1 MNEKKELTLLRIVFP
16 HLLLGIVCV
25 LYLLSV
31 LHLYDLYDRFPKKD
45 FTIGL
50 SIGAFVGTIVVAL
63 RKLVKTFKKTKN
75 YALLVLITYVGMI
88 FPLIGSKGEE
98 YFFPFVLQASYH
110 ISIILLHVILNNR

>member
-1 MNEKKELTLLRIVFP
+1 MNDKKELTLWRIIFP
-16 HLLLGIVCV
+16 HIILGIVCI

-31 LHLYDLYDRFPKKD
+31 LYLYDLYERFPTAD
-45 FTIGL
+45 FTVGF
-50 SIGAFVGTIVVAL
+50 SIGSIVGIIVVAL

-75 YALLVLITYVGMI
+75 YALLELISFMGMI

-110 ISIILLHVILNNR
+110 ISIISFSIIFN